1 MGMKKF
7 ISYDLGTGGVKASL
21 FDEQLGVLA
30 NSFIEYGTKY
40 TGGNFHEQA
49 PQDWWNGVAK
59 STRKLLEET
68 GTDPAEIVSLAL
80 SGHSLVTVPMD
91 KDGNM
96 LLQMVPIW
104 SDTRAETESKEFF
117 ESFSEEDWYMR
128 TGNGFPAPCY
138 SIFKLMWMKKNQPQV
153 YEKTWKVLGSKDF
166 INYKLTGKMYMDDSY
181 ASGTGAFDL
190 KKRKMSDEILAVAGI
205 SKEIFPEIIPSHGIV
220 GEVTEEAAAQTGL
233 APGTKVACGGVDNAC
248 MALGSVGGREGRVY
262 TSLGSSSWIAVN
274 TKEPVLDFKTK
285 PYVFAHIQENMYTS
299 AFSIFAGGSSF
310 RWVRDTLCKDLLEK
324 EDPYRVM
331 TEEIRELPPGSNGVI
346 FNPSLAGGTS
356 QDKSVN
362 IRGAF
367 LGLNLGTGRAELVHA
382 AMEGIAMNLKL
393 SLDELERH
401 AELEKGIQFCG
412 GGARNPYWMQ
422 MFADVFNRPIIKTNI
437 DQNAASIGAA
447 AIAAKAVGVLKDY
460 SIIEKLHVKEL
471 ECIPHQEKAEKY
483 EKLMKVFSYTSQVLA
498 DVGDYMKENMI

>member
-104 SDTRAETESKEFF
+104 SDTRAEAESKEFF

-220 GEVTEEAAAQTGL
+220 GEVTEEAAVQTGL

-274 TKEPVLDFKTK
+274 TKEPVMDFKTK

-299 AFSIFAGGSSF
+299 AFSIF
-310 RWVRDTLCKDLLEK
+310 
-324 EDPYRVM
+324 
-331 TEEIRELPPGSNGVI
+331 
-346 FNPSLAGGTS
+346 AGGTS

-401 AELEKGIQFCG
+401 ADLEKGIQFCG

-460 SIIEKLHVKEL
+460 SIIEKLHIKEL
-471 ECIPHQEKAEKY
+471 ECNPEQEKAEKY
-483 EKLMKVFSYTSQVLA
+483 EKLMKVFSYTSQVLS